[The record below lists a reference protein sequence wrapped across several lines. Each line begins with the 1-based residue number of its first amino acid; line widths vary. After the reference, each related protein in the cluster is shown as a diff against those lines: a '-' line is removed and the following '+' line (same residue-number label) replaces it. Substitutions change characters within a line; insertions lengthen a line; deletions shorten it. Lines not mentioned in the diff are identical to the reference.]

1 MAMDNGLLF
10 MTGGPKMGFLVVGM
24 LFLRSL
30 INVKQF
36 SAMVEAYSG
45 VFK

>member
-1 MAMDNGLLF
+1 
-10 MTGGPKMGFLVVGM
+10 MGFLVVGM

-36 SAMVEAYSG
+36 SAMVSG
-45 VFK
+45 ILN